1 MQRDWRV
8 GDYAANTCRRCRKMV
23 RTRFEL
29 RTVQLART
37 RLCVRDVLVDVCTEC
52 DHMVSIPPQSLPQ
65 LREERDSDYA
75 VLAPLF
81 TPIVESVTDD

>member
-1 MQRDWRV
+1 MECVVMQRAWRV
-8 GDYAANTCRRCRKMV
+8 GDFAANTCRRCRKTV

-65 LREERDSDYA
+65 LREA
-75 VLAPLF
+75 GLAK
-81 TPIVESVTDD
+81 

>member
-1 MQRDWRV
+1 MERNWRV
-8 GDYAANTCRRCRKMV
+8 GDFAANTCRRCRKMV

-29 RTVQLART
+29 RTVQLARS

-65 LREERDSDYA
+65 LREA
-75 VLAPLF
+75 GLAK
-81 TPIVESVTDD
+81 